1 MDLTLNKNFKII
13 KVKPHNKKLKK
24 RKLSKTIE
32 KPHTEKDEDEDEE
45 FSDFINP
52 DQSKKLK
59 IY

>member
-1 MDLTLNKNFKII
+1 MDITLNKNFKII

-24 RKLSKTIE
+24 RRLSKTIE
-32 KPHTEKDEDEDEE
+32 KPHTEKTEEDEE
-45 FSDFINP
+45 FNEFINP